1 MRPALYTEEEIQSK
15 LAQLKDWKRVE
26 NTIQKDFRFKNFSV
40 AFAFMTQ
47 VAMEAEKLNH
57 HPVWKNVYNTV
68 SISLNTH
75 DAGGLTELD
84 FKLASQIDKI

>member
-1 MRPALYTEEEIQSK
+1 MRPALYSEDEIQTQFAK
-15 LAQLKDWKRVE
+15 LNDWKRVE
-26 NTIQKDFRFKNFSV
+26 TAIQKDFRFKNFSA

-57 HPVWKNVYNTV
+57 HPDWKNIYNTV